1 MLKKS
6 PIFKK
11 ESFTYRTLTKIGL
24 WVAVLIIIGALINYW
39 YLTTV
44 IPKSTLTQESFN
56 IKLFISMLS
65 MFVLS
70 TLMSILYFYIHS
82 QITKPLQEFLI
93 AIQKVGENKFDIDLS
108 YSKRDELGHL
118 AESFKAMV
126 AILADR
132 EVQLLNYANE
142 LEVHTVEL
150 TRAKEMAETANLT
163 KSQFIANMSH
173 ELRTPLNAIIGYSEM
188 LQEDAQ
194 DLGEEDFVTDLKKV
208 HSAGKHLLGLIN
220 DVLDISKIEAGKMEV
235 YTETFEL
242 FPVLDE
248 VVMTIQPLIDKK
260 SNLLKTEYGKEIG
273 TIHADL
279 TKVRQTLLNLLSNAA
294 KFTEEGVITLKVSRV
309 TESERQWIYF
319 YVSDTGIGMTPTQQA
334 RLFEAFTQADASTTR
349 KYGGTGLGL
358 VITKRFAEMMGGGV
372 KVESEFG
379 HGSTFC
385 MYLPAEVVVD
395 PSFQRKAPKT
405 DAIRSDGQIEDQ
417 RTILVIDDDQAVRD
431 LFHNYLSRLGYQVA
445 TAAGGDEGLRLAR
458 KLKPNAIT
466 LDVMMPGMDGW
477 MVLSALKTDPELS
490 NIPVVMVSMVEDRH
504 VGYSLGAADYLVKP
518 INREQL
524 INILNKYLPDD
535 TQSRLIMLVEDDPPT
550 RQMMET
556 MLKKAGWRVSKA
568 ENGRI
573 GLEKLVEQPPDL
585 ILLDLMMPE
594 MDGFE
599 FITHLREHESWR
611 KIPVIILTAKDI
623 TSEDYARLNTYAETM
638 FQKGAYE
645 RDKLLS
651 EIRQLLASIS

>member
-1 MLKKS
+1 MLKKT
-6 PIFKK
+6 PIFQE

-24 WVAVLIIIGALINYW
+24 WVAVLISIVALSNYGYLVIILPEPVLI
-39 YLTTV
+39 
-44 IPKSTLTQESFN
+44 QESLK
-56 IKLFISMLS
+56 IKLVISLLS
-65 MFVLS
+65 LLFLT
-70 TLMSILYFYIHS
+70 TLMSVLHFYIHS
-82 QITKPLQEFLI
+82 QITKPLQEFLV
-93 AIQKVGENKFDIDLS
+93 AIQKVGENQFDIDLS
-108 YSKRDELGHL
+108 YNKKDELGHL
-118 AESFKAMV
+118 VESFKTMV

-132 EVQLLNYANE
+132 EAQLLNYANE

-242 FPVLDE
+242 FPVLEE
-248 VVMTIQPLIDKK
+248 VITTIQPLIDKK
-260 SNLLKTEYGKEIG
+260 ANVLKTEYAENLG

-294 KFTEEGVITLKVSRV
+294 KFTEEGVITLRVTRV
-309 TESERQWIYF
+309 TESNRQWIYF
-319 YVSDTGIGMTPTQQA
+319 YVNDTGIGMTPTQQA

-385 MYLPAEVVVD
+385 MYLPAEVIVD
-395 PSFQRKAPKT
+395 PAFQRKAPKT
-405 DAIRSDGQIEDQ
+405 DMIRTEGPVEEQ

-431 LFHNYLSRLGYQVA
+431 LFHTYLSRLGYQVA

-477 MVLSALKTDPELS
+477 MVLSALKTDPELA

-524 INILNKYLPDD
+524 INVLNKYLPDNS
-535 TQSRLIMLVEDDPPT
+535 QSRLIMLVEDDPPT

-573 GLEKLVEQPPDL
+573 GLERLAEQPPDL

-599 FITHLREHESWR
+599 FITHLREHQDWR